1 MNADILKNIAHTYG
15 TPSYIFNVDELESR
29 LNTIKQILGEGID
42 VLYAMKANPF
52 LVPVMSRLG
61 MRFEVCSPG
70 EFAICENEH
79 VNMQDIVLSGVNK
92 ERADIEHVMDDCGG
106 VGIYTIESVRHFQL
120 LASMAEKRST
130 VIHVLLRV
138 TSGNQFGLDEEDI
151 ENIISKRDEFK
162 YVDIR
167 GIQCYTG
174 TQKKKSD
181 HIDKEIDWLDSLCDR
196 LYEKYGYKA
205 EEFEYG
211 PGLFVSYFEPDVDN
225 NNYDMLRALA
235 AKLDTIRDKYHISLE
250 MGRYIAATC
259 GLFLTRVED
268 IKYNKEQHYCI
279 VDGGINHINYY
290 GQTMAMK
297 LPVTEHIP
305 MDVDA
310 SKTFAMSDACALL
323 GNELVQ
329 KSEGTVHWNVC
340 GSLCTVG
347 DVIVKNLEL
356 TDLKIGDMLVFHN
369 IGAYSVT
376 EGIYLFLSR
385 NLPNIIEYSS
395 KNGARLLRG
404 QNPTYVIN
412 SQIHN

>member
-106 VGIYTIESVRHFQL
+106 VGIYTVESVRHFQL

-211 PGLFVSYFEPDVDN
+211 PGLFVAYFEPGVDN

-323 GNELVQ
+323 GNELVR

>member
-70 EFAICENEH
+70 EFAICEREK
-79 VNMQDIVLSGVNK
+79 VNMKDIVLSGVNK
-92 ERADIEHVMDDCGG
+92 EKADICHVLNDCGG
-106 VGIYTIESVRHFQL
+106 VGVYTVESKEQYSL
-120 LASMAEKRST
+120 LSECAREAEVT
-130 VIHVLLRV
+130 IDVLLRV

-205 EEFEYG
+205 EEFEDG
-211 PGLFVSYFEPDVDN
+211 PGLFVAYFEPGVDN

-323 GNELVQ
+323 GNELVR